1 MGIAYNSLKTIP
13 VMPDFTQLTYDAS
26 IVKGQLLIPDRAAM
40 KKDFLEIGD
49 CDSVQLIIK
58 PKGHEK
64 TNAQLRAFHKPILE
78 QIQAFEMATNGLY
91 KTKDRIKHELKEM
104 FLQKKRRYWSDGS
117 PVIIRIQHPEK
128 KGVFMEW
135 HMEEVP
141 SLAKLTKNQMR
152 EFFDA
157 IRDHYLHTYGL
168 DIQIG
173 DDTFPS
179 Q

>member
-1 MGIAYNSLKTIP
+1 MS
-13 VMPDFTQLTYDAS
+13 
-26 IVKGQLLIPDRAAM
+26 
-40 KKDFLEIGD
+40 
-49 CDSVQLIIK
+49 
-58 PKGHEK
+58 
-64 TNAQLRAFHKPILE
+64 
-78 QIQAFEMATNGLY
+78 TNGLY

-104 FLQKKRRYWSDGS
+104 FLTKKRRYWSDGS
-117 PVIIRIQHPEK
+117 PVIIIIRHPEK

-157 IRDHYLHTYGL
+157 IRDHYLHNFSL

-179 Q
+179 R